1 MFDFFFFKRWLINMI
16 TTHIYNFKTLN
27 GASTRSMSFQ
37 NNCQEKMFLS
47 QISYFHL
54 FGNEGMREAWKEQ
67 SLRHQSWD
75 SLFSLIIQDQAEGVP
90 GSLMAADDSKLF
102 RGIKCWVNCNKLHEY
117 FIRLKG
123 LKNKMELNSTN
134 TKQLLHAQNS
144 VSVGNNRDV

>member
-1 MFDFFFFKRWLINMI
+1 
-16 TTHIYNFKTLN
+16 
-27 GASTRSMSFQ
+27 
-37 NNCQEKMFLS
+37 
-47 QISYFHL
+47 
-54 FGNEGMREAWKEQ
+54 
-67 SLRHQSWD
+67 
-75 SLFSLIIQDQAEGVP
+75 
-90 GSLMAADDSKLF
+90 MAADDSKLF